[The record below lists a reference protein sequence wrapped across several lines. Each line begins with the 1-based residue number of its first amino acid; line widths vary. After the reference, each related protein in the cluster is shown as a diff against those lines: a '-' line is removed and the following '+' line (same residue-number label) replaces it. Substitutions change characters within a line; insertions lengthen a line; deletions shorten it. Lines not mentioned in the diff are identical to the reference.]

1 MICNLADFQTS
12 PLWGWPLLWHR
23 WFWYLGM
30 RQGLDASG
38 KNIPFHWWLEVWN
51 LVVLLFVVCPMILF
65 AFMFSTQSWKERP
78 RLPLYNLKLR
88 AILLWWHVNRRWRW
102 ECSNFTCWNDEA
114 LSNQDEQGALS
125 WLKTIFIQTG
135 SKKTILRKLPW
146 PNRSFDRFCVLSGR
160 ARPCLGFH
168 HLRCLFSLW
177 IGINLPA
184 DGRAL
189 RLTRVDD
196 QHTACN
202 SWRKG
207 VIHNRNLPQH
217 FLQIAEWV
225 GITDV
230 FATLWLLLCTI
241 ISGCCEMFTVCFCI
255 SWRPT
260 LLQSICAPSMFVP

>member
-1 MICNLADFQTS
+1 MQFGGSPPSIGDWRYGTS
-12 PLWGWPLLWHR
+12 WCCSSWCVPWFFLLSCSAPSHE
-23 WFWYLGM
+23 
-30 RQGLDASG
+30 
-38 KNIPFHWWLEVWN
+38 KN
-51 LVVLLFVVCPMILF
+51 
-65 AFMFSTQSWKERP
+65 RP
-78 RLPLYNLKLR
+78 RLPLYNVKLR
-88 AILLWWHVNRRWRW
+88 AILFWWHVHRRWRW
-102 ECSNFTCWNDEA
+102 EYYRNFTCWSFTRRYPIRMSKGH
-114 LSNQDEQGALS
+114 LV
-125 WLKTIFIQTG
+125 G
-135 SKKTILRKLPW
+135 SKQFSHKRDLKKQSS
-146 PNRSFDRFCVLSGR
+146 RSCLDQSCWSDVSFSENP
-160 ARPCLGFH
+160 RPCLGFH

-189 RLTRVDD
+189 TSVDD

-207 VIHNRNLPQH
+207 VIHNRSLPQH